1 MGVCLI
7 YQVKVFFLVQGKVFS
22 SLPAYMMVSFS
33 RPQFHLS
40 FCVSVVHLFVLPR
53 IGFPPLPL
61 SLKRIPTPQIK
72 SHITQMED
80 DQNGRRPKWK
90 MTKMEDDHKSCLS
103 EHSFLDFN
111 GYLH

>member
-80 DQNGRRPKWK
+80 DQ
-90 MTKMEDDHKSCLS
+90 KSCLS

-111 GYLH
+111 GYLHVFACTDAY